1 MRLKYYLVFILLL
14 SFSCFSFGSAN
25 RHIDQNRM
33 EKYRKDADFQYYK
46 YSENQKDIYD
56 AYRSKLFQILRSI
69 FGNRAA
75 VSLLSNIHYVILL
88 IAVLLVALYVG
99 RLSTEGIFQKSN
111 TVQHGKGLQ
120 ITSSSNSMTQD
131 LKSQIEEAMKNG
143 DFKLALRLHFISLL
157 RSLHQNK
164 IIHWESYKTNYDY
177 YFEIKDAGIKQI
189 FREIA
194 FIYEN
199 VWYGGR
205 FVTQDMIKETE
216 QKLKGIL

>member
-1 MRLKYYLVFILLL
+1 
-14 SFSCFSFGSAN
+14 
-25 RHIDQNRM
+25 NRM

-56 AYRSKLFQILRSI
+56 AYRSKLFQILKGI
-69 FGNRAA
+69 FGNKAA
-75 VSLLSNIHYVILL
+75 ANLLSNIHYFILL

-99 RLSTEGIFQKSN
+99 RLSTEGVFQKSN
-111 TVQHGKGLQ
+111 AVHHGKGVQ
-120 ITSSSNSMTQD
+120 ITSTNNSVNQD
-131 LKSQIEEAMKNG
+131 LKSQMEEAMKNA
-143 DFKLALRLHFISLL
+143 DFKLALRLQFISLL

-164 IIHWESYKTNYDY
+164 IIQWESYKTNYDY

-194 FIYEN
+194 YVYEH

-205 FVTQDMIKETE
+205 SVSQDMVNETE
-216 QKLKGIL
+216 QKLKRVL